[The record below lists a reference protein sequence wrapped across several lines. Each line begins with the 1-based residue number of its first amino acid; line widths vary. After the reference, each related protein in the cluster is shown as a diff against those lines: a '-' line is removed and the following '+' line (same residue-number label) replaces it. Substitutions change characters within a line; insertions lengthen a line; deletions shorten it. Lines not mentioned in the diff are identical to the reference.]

1 MEEASE
7 EQGGCRKMKEWLFF
21 FFSLI
26 RVHIQSVPLYLSVES
41 VFLTSPQRSGHTDC
55 LDVPN
60 RLCAQA
66 VHFSH

>member
-1 MEEASE
+1 MEEVSE
-7 EQGGCRKMKEWLFF
+7 EQGGCRKIKEYLLF
-21 FFSLI
+21 
-26 RVHIQSVPLYLSVES
+26 QSDTRLCPVMPLYMSLRS

-55 LDVPN
+55 LDVSN